1 MFRFLTLIFF
11 LTHSSLVLSNES
23 LSKINNLYLNGVLDK
38 GVYLESLNKLGVDTN
53 NEIFQNLFDLFS
65 NRTLDLQNYE
75 KSISNM
81 INLSNNKENNKINSF
96 SGALSKKYS
105 SIKCVGDKEICT
117 IFKEGVLFTYDGD
130 KVHWDDEFKKGL
142 LNSPDVAAVMNE
154 RFSKFG
160 ANKLNASL
168 TVRLTGAVMVD
179 FVAIGNFD
187 KDPFEMEKISIKYQ
201 GQDIAAVV
209 LEEA

>member
-81 INLSNNKENNKINSF
+81 INLSNNKENNKNNSF
-96 SGALSKKYS
+96 SGALSKKYTYA
-105 SIKCVGDKEICT
+105 KCVGDKEICT
-117 IFKEGVLFTYDGD
+117 IFNEGVLFTYDGD
-130 KVHWDDEFKKGL
+130 KVHWDDEFKKNL
-142 LNSPDVAAVMNE
+142 LNSPDVVAIMNE
-154 RFSKFG
+154 KFSKFG
-160 ANKLNASL
+160 GNKLNTSL
-168 TVRLTGAVMVD
+168 TISLAGAAIVD

-187 KDPFEMEKISIKYQ
+187 KDPFEMEKISVKYQ
-201 GQDIAAVV
+201 GKDIAAVV

>member
-1 MFRFLTLIFF
+1 MFKYLILIFF

-38 GVYLESLNKLGVDTN
+38 GAYLESLNKLGVDTN

-65 NRTLDLQNYE
+65 DRTLDLQNYE

-81 INLSNNKENNKINSF
+81 INLSNNENNKNNSF
-96 SGALSKKYS
+96 SGALSKKYTYT
-105 SIKCVGDKEICT
+105 KCIGDKEICT
-117 IFKEGVLFTYDGD
+117 LFNEGVLFSYDGD
-130 KVHWDDEFKKGL
+130 KVNWDDEFKKDL
-142 LNSPDVAAVMNE
+142 LKDPNIVAVMNE

-160 ANKLNASL
+160 GNKLNASL
-168 TVRLTGAVMVD
+168 TVRLNGSVMVD

-201 GQDIAAVV
+201 GKDIAAMI
-209 LEEA
+209 LEEI